1 MPAFMNAILRFSI
14 NIAHLSNRQYKI
26 PIENVFSHVIE
37 NVQIMDS
44 LLVETQVELINLS
57 MRKMTIAIH
66 VSEISEKLD
75 EDL

>member
-1 MPAFMNAILRFSI
+1 MLFSDFLSTLH
-14 NIAHLSNRQYKI
+14 IAHLSNRQYKI

-44 LLVETQVELINLS
+44 LLVETQVELISLS